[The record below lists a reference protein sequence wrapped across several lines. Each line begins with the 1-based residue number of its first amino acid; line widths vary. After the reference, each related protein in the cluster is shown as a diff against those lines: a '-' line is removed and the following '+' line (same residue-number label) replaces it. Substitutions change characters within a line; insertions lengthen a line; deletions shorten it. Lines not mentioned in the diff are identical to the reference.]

1 MALRATM
8 MVLGG
13 VMVGTDPDVAAAIA
27 RLEAML
33 EAQTDAQDAR
43 MDRQDARLEKIELG
57 VNKLTTFLNE
67 VTGGNKLLFH
77 FSAVV
82 AGVCALVFG
91 AMSAFHK

>member
-1 MALRATM
+1 MARRATM

-13 VMVGTDPDVAAAIA
+13 VMVGTDPNVAAAIA

-57 VNKLTTFLNE
+57 VNKLNTFLNE
-67 VTGGNKLLFH
+67 VTGGNKLLFQV
-77 FSAVV
+77 SAVV
-82 AGVCALVFG
+82 AGVVALVFG